1 MAKFLSAL
9 GTGIK
14 KAGPAIGTAGGAA
27 LGFAVGG
34 VPGAIIGAKIGGS
47 AGKAGSSILKSKEPK
62 GGGFT
67 VPPANR
73 SFGDASGDNAKH
85 AKSKYNFPGV

>member
-14 KAGPAIGTAGGAA
+14 KAGPIIGTAAGAA
-27 LGFAVGG
+27 IGGAVGG
-34 VPGAIIGAKIGGS
+34 PAGAIAGAKLGGA

-73 SFGDASGDNAKH
+73 DFSDASGDNAKH